1 MQEWLF
7 PLLLVAVISFGLVLV
22 PLPAT
27 LSKNRKGL
35 LAGWVLKLLITLA
48 FHWVYSVYYNDR
60 STGDTWKFFSD
71 AKSLYACGGK
81 TAENYFSILIGK
93 DQVESPVYDCF
104 QQASYWY
111 NSEEISVINDTRSII
126 RVNFLLLPLS
136 GGNYLFH
143 LFFFSSISFAGMCII
158 YELLQKY
165 YHQNPQLLNWI
176 VAFGIPSIGFWTGGI
191 LKETLMLPIFA
202 IMIQL
207 VFNPKNSIKKIILFC
222 LLALLLLQIKFYVGV
237 TAILAMLVMLA
248 YKQIERKK
256 LNQKILNGIASV
268 VILIIVM
275 EMFAPRSLPQMMA
288 KKQNAF
294 INLAR
299 GGDYWTIHKGDTIF
313 IPPNQNPYYA
323 KEEVTYLKKGILYHS
338 WKNLSIQDT
347 LFSNNLMLDKCLA
360 RLKPAG
366 SSFSIKPIE
375 PTWIGLVKGL
385 PGAFVNGLLRPFPNE
400 LNNAFMVLSF
410 LENYTLLFCLSL
422 IVLLSWKQK
431 INIQANEV
439 FILSFCLLL
448 LSLIGLITPVT
459 GALVRYRL
467 PAIWLMALLC
477 AMHWKQFNLLLRKKA
492 K

>member
-1 MQEWLF
+1 M
-7 PLLLVAVISFGLVLV
+7 
-22 PLPAT
+22 
-27 LSKNRKGL
+27 
-35 LAGWVLKLLITLA
+35 
-48 FHWVYSVYYNDR
+48 
-60 STGDTWKFFSD
+60 
-71 AKSLYACGGK
+71 
-81 TAENYFSILIGK
+81 
-93 DQVESPVYDCF
+93 
-104 QQASYWY
+104 
-111 NSEEISVINDTRSII
+111 
-126 RVNFLLLPLS
+126 
-136 GGNYLFH
+136 
-143 LFFFSSISFAGMCII
+143 
-158 YELLQKY
+158 
-165 YHQNPQLLNWI
+165 

-202 IMIQL
+202 IMVQL

-248 YKQIERKK
+248 YKQIEKKK
-256 LNQKILNGIASV
+256 LNQKILIGIASV
-268 VILIIVM
+268 VILICVL

-299 GGDYWTIHKGDTIF
+299 GGDYWTINNGDTIF

-323 KEEVTYLKKGILYHS
+323 KEKVTLLKKGIRYHS

-360 RLKPAG
+360 KLKPAG

-410 LENYTLLFCLSL
+410 FENYALLFCLSL
-422 IVLLSWKQK
+422 ILLLSWKQK
-431 INIQANEV
+431 LNIQSNEV